1 MKMMVKAILGL
12 IAAVAI
18 AYGLYLW
25 FFCRFY
31 VGPDEM
37 AVLVAKLGAPLPP
50 GQLLAK
56 KGQRGI
62 LEDVLGEGRYF
73 YDPILYDRK
82 IMPAL
87 FIPPGKVGI
96 VTAKVGENLPQGEF
110 LAGPG
115 QKGVWRRV
123 LGPGKYRLNPFGY
136 TVEVVDAVSIP
147 IGYVGVVTSLSG
159 TPAPAGEFAGPG
171 QKGIR
176 RDVLQPGLYYVNPK
190 QYKVDVLEV
199 GVNQVS
205 LLGRQGGEVLTKRFS
220 VDDKQLAAAD
230 QLAQTLLAE
239 QQEKRRGYLAESS
252 LLGLRS
258 RAAPP
263 AERRAIGPAAPG
275 QTRSM
280 VPAED
285 AVFVLNQ
292 FVSFPSRDGFEV
304 SLDMTVEFELLPEK
318 IAGIFRTYGDLPAV
332 VEKAIMPQILSVSRL
347 KGSAYK
353 VTDFIAGDGREKFQ
367 VDLTDAL
374 SKVLGEREIVVH
386 NALIRHV
393 NVPEDILKPIREA
406 SIAKEQDETNKEKQN
421 TARKQ
426 AELNTETALIAQ
438 KGEEVRQETQKLVAE
453 IRAAQEMEV
462 GRIVAESQRSVAEI
476 ESQTAELT
484 AKRLMMI
491 GQAQA
496 EAVRRVEGE
505 QARGYQLRVA
515 AFGDP
520 MAFSWWT
527 FASQL
532 SPTLR
537 VHVIHAGEGTLWTDL
552 RGATLGDLGAGRLLG
567 TPRPEA
573 SEGGSGS
580 PSRMPSPVPRA
591 SGVGAPPNP

>member
-1 MKMMVKAILGL
+1 MNAMLKAVAGVLL
-12 IAAVAI
+12 LVAI
-18 AYGLYLW
+18 AYGAYLG

-37 AVLVAKLGAPLPP
+37 AVITAKTGAPLPP
-50 GQLLAK
+50 GQILAK

-110 LAGPG
+110 LADPG

-123 LGPGKYRLNPFGY
+123 LGPGKYRLNPYGY

-147 IGYVGVVTSLSG
+147 IGYVGVITSLSG
-159 TPAPAGEFAGPG
+159 TPALPGEFAGPG
-171 QKGIR
+171 QKGVR
-176 RDVLQPGLYYVNPK
+176 REVLQPGLYYVNPK

-205 LLGRQGGEVLTKRFS
+205 LLGRQGGEVLTKRFN
-220 VDDKQLAAAD
+220 VDEKQAAAAD
-230 QLAQTLLAE
+230 QLAQNLLAE

-258 RAAPP
+258 RPASAAD
-263 AERRAIGPAAPG
+263 RRAAGPAAAGRTLPVA
-275 QTRSM
+275 Q
-280 VPAED
+280 AEE

-304 SLDMTVEFELLPEK
+304 SLDMTVEFELPPDR

-367 VDLTDAL
+367 LDLTEAL
-374 SKVLGEREIVVH
+374 SKVLGEREIIVH

-393 NVPEDILKPIREA
+393 NVPENILKPIREA

-438 KGEEVRQETQKLVAE
+438 KGEQVRQETQKLVAE
-453 IRAAQEMEV
+453 IRAAQELEV
-462 GRIVAESQRSVAEI
+462 GRIAADTQRAVAEI
-476 ESQTAELT
+476 ESRTADLK
-484 AKRLMMI
+484 AKQAI
-491 GQAQA
+491 VVGEAQA

-520 MAFSWWT
+520 QAFSLWT
-527 FASQL
+527 FATQL
-532 SPTLR
+532 SSNLR
-537 VHVIHAGEGTLWTDL
+537 LHVIHAGEGTLWTDL
-552 RGATLGDLGAGRLLG
+552 RGATLGDLGGARWLA
-567 TPRPEA
+567 TPPPASTRAPSPESTTPA
-573 SEGGSGS
+573 AKAPVGS
-580 PSRMPSPVPRA
+580 P
-591 SGVGAPPNP
+591 